1 MKQSRGFSLV
11 ELAMAVL
18 IIGLLLAGALIP
30 LSSQID
36 TRNIAET
43 QRNMEAIREAI
54 IGFAQANGRVPCP
67 ADGTIKTGQSVAG
80 VPAGVE
86 VTSGSAPNTA
96 CTQVYGVV
104 PWSTL
109 GVPETDG
116 WGRRFSYQVTAIFA
130 DGIGLGTFNNTF
142 PVTQSPPCPT
152 PVIPTP
158 TQSSFA
164 LCSMGSLTVNT
175 RSEQSPHVANPIG
188 LSLAAVIV
196 SHGKNG
202 GGAFTPTG
210 GTQLVL
216 LPANAGADET
226 ANAAHAGATTT
237 FVSRVQTPSQFG
249 GCNDATGTFC
259 EFDDLVVMISSN
271 VLMVRMIAAGKLP

>member
-43 QRNMEAIREAI
+43 QRNMEAIREAV
-54 IGFAQANGRVPCP
+54 IGFAQANGRLPCP
-67 ADGTIKTGQSVAG
+67 ADGIIKAGVAG
-80 VPAGVE
+80 AGVE
-86 VTSGSAPNTA
+86 VTSGSAPNTT

-175 RSEQSPHVANPIG
+175 RSEQSPHTANPIG

-226 ANAAHAGATTT
+226 ANAARAAATTT

-271 VLMVRMIAAGKLP
+271 VLMARMIAAGKLP

>member
-1 MKQSRGFSLV
+1 MIRSRGFSLV

-18 IIGLLLAGALIP
+18 IIGLLLAGALVP

-43 QRNMEAIREAI
+43 QRNMDAIREAI
-54 IGFAQANGRVPCP
+54 IGFAQANGRLPCP
-67 ADGTIKTGQSVAG
+67 ADGTIKAGVAG
-80 VPAGVE
+80 AGVE
-86 VTSGSAPNTA
+86 ATSGSAPNTA

-142 PVTQSPPCPT
+142 PVTQNPPCPT

-175 RSEQSPHVANPIG
+175 RSEQLPHVANPIG
-188 LSLAAVIV
+188 LSLAAVII

-210 GTQLVL
+210 GTTLTALQ
-216 LPANAGADET
+216 ANAGADET
-226 ANAAHAGATTT
+226 ANAAHIATTST

-249 GCNDATGTFC
+249 SCNDATGTFC
-259 EFDDLVVMISSN
+259 EFDDIVVMISSN
-271 VLMVRMIAAGKLP
+271 VLMARMIAAGKRP